1 MQDGYMGVIQALG
14 FQFAPLNWAYC
25 AGQLITIGQQSAL
38 FSLLGCE
45 FGGDCRTIFG
55 YPDLRGRTPIG
66 QGQGPGLSNRL
77 VGQMPG
83 QEYFNMSIA
92 QMPTH
97 THTHSYAGSGGG
109 GGGGL
114 GASVEVATVAGKKA
128 TPDDGDFLAAVATA
142 TGSINTRGFID
153 PADIPAGETA
163 EIGGVSGGGA
173 PGGFDNTKFSI
184 ANAGLSDPISLMQPS
199 LVINYSICVTG
210 LYPARS

>member
-25 AGQLITIGQQSAL
+25 AGQLISIGQQSAL

-45 FGGDCRTIFG
+45 FGGDCRSVFG

-66 QGQGPGLSNRL
+66 QFQGPGLTNR
-77 VGQMPG
+77 VIGQMLG
-83 QEYFNMSIA
+83 QEYFYMSLA

-109 GGGGL
+109 GSGL
-114 GASVEVATVAGKKA
+114 PASVEVATVAGNKA
-128 TPDDGDFLAAVATA
+128 TPDAGDYLAAVATA
-142 TGSINTRGFID
+142 TGSINTRGFI
-153 PADIPAGETA
+153 AQTDIPTGQTA
-163 EIGGVSGGGA
+163 QIGGVSGGGA
-173 PGGFDNTKFSI
+173 PGGFDNTQFSI
-184 ANAGLSDPISLMQPS
+184 QNAGASSEIGLMQPS

-210 LYPARS
+210 NYPSRS